1 MLFGKLLVGKLFI
14 NHFEQLRSRTALIDT
29 LYQVSSAAL
38 TGLSTAKKVFS
49 CNTPNTRSASSS
61 FRRRKESMS
70 CNERGNNSMARL
82 ILIISSN
89 LVAKASWCP
98 RTYKRS
104 GVCSSEQERGG
115 TSEVVELL
123 SEFRFGGDGVVG
135 EIASKFGE
143 RVYWGGLGRDAMSER
158 TNCICWISFFG
169 CHVELVMEQQQAKPA
184 ICPLLLCRRCSRGSS
199 SFMLLLISLLFY
211 FGGRVVVVDDGSG
224 LFIVSFFRVQLGSY

>member
-70 CNERGNNSMARL
+70 YNERGNNSMARL

-89 LVAKASWCP
+89 LVAKTLWCP

-104 GVCSSEQERGG
+104 GVRSSEQERGG

-169 CHVELVMEQQQAKPA
+169 CHVEWW
-184 ICPLLLCRRCSRGSS
+184 SWSS
-199 SFMLLLISLLFY
+199 SKPGQQFFRSFSADAAPGAHPALCCSWSHCCFTLVEESLSLMMDLDSLLFHS
-211 FGGRVVVVDDGSG
+211 SG
-224 LFIVSFFRVQLGSY
+224 CS